1 LTDFVASARKSNYPD
16 LGGFS
21 MLLIAAALLVS
32 AQTPADQQAS
42 QPAPP
47 AEAASAAPAPKK
59 VKKICK
65 ADEATS
71 GTRMAK
77 RLCLTEGEWAQRGHS
92 MTDSARSG
100 FSGKAE
106 DH

>member
-1 LTDFVASARKSNYPD
+1 MPFVAV
-16 LGGFS
+16 
-21 MLLIAAALLVS
+21 LLVS
-32 AQTPADQQAS
+32 ALAVADQPP
-42 QPAPP
+42 PAPTQ
-47 AEAASAAPAPKK
+47 ATSAAPAPT
-59 VKKICK
+59 VKERKICK

-77 RLCLTEGEWAQRGHS
+77 RICLTEQEWSQRARG
-92 MTDSARSG
+92 MTDSSRSG

>member
-1 LTDFVASARKSNYPD
+1 MPFVA
-16 LGGFS
+16 
-21 MLLIAAALLVS
+21 LLLATALAV
-32 AQTPADQQAS
+32 ADQ
-42 QPAPP
+42 PP
-47 AEAASAAPAPKK
+47 PSAAPATSVAPAPK
-59 VKKICK
+59 VKEKRICK

-77 RLCLTEGEWAQRGHS
+77 RICLTEQEWAQRARG
-92 MTDSARSG
+92 MTDSSRSG

>member
-1 LTDFVASARKSNYPD
+1 MF
-16 LGGFS
+16 
-21 MLLIAAALLVS
+21 LIAAALLVS
-32 AQTPADQQAS
+32 SQTAADQQAS
-42 QPAPP
+42 PP
-47 AEAASAAPAPKK
+47 ASTTTAAAPAPKK
-59 VKKICK
+59 EKRICK

-77 RLCLTEGEWAQRGHS
+77 RLCLTEAEWAQRGHS